1 MTKKRIIAIVAL
13 ALIGVLYLV
22 TLVLAFIDSPLAR
35 SVLMS
40 ALFCTIVL
48 PAILYGYL
56 VFSERFGNKEQQ
68 SGDWGQKDDSG
79 EP

>member
-1 MTKKRIIAIVAL
+1 MTRKRVLAIIAL

-35 SVLMS
+35 SFLMA

-56 VFSERFGNKEQQ
+56 VFSERFGNK
-68 SGDWGQKDDSG
+68 GQGDDSG

>member
-1 MTKKRIIAIVAL
+1 MTRKRVLAIIALI
-13 ALIGVLYLV
+13 LIGILYPA

-35 SVLMS
+35 SFLMA

-56 VFSERFGNKEQQ
+56 VFSERFGNK
-68 SGDWGQKDDSG
+68 GQEDDLG

>member
-1 MTKKRIIAIVAL
+1 MTRKRVLAIIALI
-13 ALIGVLYLV
+13 LIGILYLA

-35 SVLMS
+35 SFLMA

-56 VFSERFGNKEQQ
+56 VFSERFGNK
-68 SGDWGQKDDSG
+68 GQEDDLG

>member
-1 MTKKRIIAIVAL
+1 MTKKRIIAIIVL
-13 ALIGVLYLV
+13 ILIGILYLA
-22 TLVLAFIDSPLAR
+22 TLILAFIDSPLAR
-35 SVLMS
+35 SFLMT

-56 VFSERFGNKEQQ
+56 IVSQRFNNTHKE
-68 SGDWGQKDDSG
+68 DYDEE

>member
-1 MTKKRIIAIVAL
+1 MTRKRVLAIIALV
-13 ALIGVLYLV
+13 LIGVLYLV

-35 SVLMS
+35 SFLMS

-56 VFSERFGNKEQQ
+56 VFSERFGNK
-68 SGDWGQKDDSG
+68 GQEDDLG